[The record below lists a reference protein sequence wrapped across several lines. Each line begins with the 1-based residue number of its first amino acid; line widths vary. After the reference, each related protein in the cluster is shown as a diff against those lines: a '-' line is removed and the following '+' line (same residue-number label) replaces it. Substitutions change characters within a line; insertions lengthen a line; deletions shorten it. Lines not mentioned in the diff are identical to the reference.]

1 MHLIMG
7 LSFLTY
13 IHWPRSWQLM
23 VHQSR
28 KLRSSH
34 DFLLIMNLH
43 TDHVRSSSICRGL
56 NTIRASL
63 EMHSFNIDSF
73 RSLIFRR
80 SSLGIWKSKI
90 LPLFIILILHNLL
103 FSGLL
108 EFWNIVHGNFHLL
121 LILDLIIIALILRW

>member
-1 MHLIMG
+1 
-7 LSFLTY
+7 
-13 IHWPRSWQLM
+13 M

-43 TDHVRSSSICRGL
+43 TDHVRSSSICCGL
-56 NTIRASL
+56 NAIRATL
-63 EMHSFNIDSF
+63 EMHTFNIDSF

-80 SSLGIWKSKI
+80 SSLGIWKFDLS
-90 LPLFIILILHNLL
+90 LFIILILHNLL

-108 EFWNIVHGNFHLL
+108 EF
-121 LILDLIIIALILRW
+121 